1 METKRNLTCIVCPR
15 GCLLTVTLEDGKPVA
30 IEGNLCPR
38 GKTYAEAECTNPV
51 RTLTTTVR
59 LADGRVL
66 PVKTTDAIPKDL
78 LFAAMA
84 EVNAL
89 RPTAP
94 IKAGEILIENLLE
107 IGVRVIATADSE
119 S

>member
-1 METKRNLTCIVCPR
+1 MESKRNLTCIVCPR
-15 GCLLTVTLEDGKPVA
+15 GCLLTVTLEDGKPTAVT
-30 IEGNLCPR
+30 GNICLR
-38 GKTYAEAECTNPV
+38 GKTYAEAECTHPV

-66 PVKTTDAIPKDL
+66 PVKTADAIPKDL

-89 RPTAP
+89 RPLAP
-94 IKAGEILIENLLE
+94 VKAGEILIENLLE
-107 IGVRVIATADSE
+107 TGVPVIATADSE
-119 S
+119 

>member
-1 METKRNLTCIVCPR
+1 MESKRNLTCIVCPR
-15 GCLLTVTLEDGKPVA
+15 GCLLTVTLKDGNPTL

-38 GKTYAEAECTNPV
+38 GKTYAVAECTNPV

-66 PVKTTDAIPKDL
+66 PVKTNNPIPKDM

-84 EVNAL
+84 EINAL
-89 RPTAP
+89 RPAAP

-107 IGVRVIATADSE
+107 TGVCVIATADSE
-119 S
+119 